1 MKFANRKRVF
11 IYLPIVVALGFLGW
25 KVFFGRSEP
34 PQHLTTPVTKE
45 DLKQEVLASG
55 VLKAI
60 KQVDVGAQVNGQLKK
75 LYVEA
80 GSTVKKGQLLAEIDP
95 EHAQNGLKGTQA
107 NLDYQLAQ
115 RDVTRAGLQQAKQ
128 ELTRQ
133 QAMMRDESTTQ
144 KSLEAALAEVK
155 KQQATLLGLEAQIR
169 RAQSERDKAKIDLG
183 FTRILA
189 PMDGEVLSIET
200 QEGQTIIAAQQA
212 PVILKLADLSTIR
225 VRAQVSE
232 ADIIRV
238 KPGMEAYFTLL
249 GDTEKRIKGQVRSI
263 EPKPEKIN
271 NAMFYNTLFD
281 VPNLDQHLRVDMTAQ
296 VGILERE
303 ARQVLAIPLSV
314 LGPVEKDGRYPV
326 QVRKADGQLDTRQ
339 VRIGLKTAT
348 RAEVLEGLRLGEQV
362 VTRVSHK
369 PGEDGSGSVGF

>member
-1 MKFANRKRVF
+1 MKLFRRKRVLV
-11 IYLPIVVALGFLGW
+11 YLLTVVLLGIGGW
-25 KVFFGRSEP
+25 KAFFDAPDP
-34 PQHLTTPVTKE
+34 PQHLTTPVARE

-55 VLKAI
+55 ILKAV
-60 KQVDVGAQVNGQLKK
+60 KQVDVGAQVSGQLKK

-95 EHAQNGLKGTQA
+95 EQAQNGLKGTQA
-107 NLDYQLAQ
+107 NLDHQLAQ
-115 RDVTRAGLQQAKQ
+115 RDATLASLQQAKQ

-155 KQQATLLGLEAQIR
+155 KQQATLLGQEAQIR
-169 RAQSERDKAKIDLG
+169 KAQSERDKAKIDLS

-189 PMDGEVLSIET
+189 PMDGEVISIET
-200 QEGQTIIAAQQA
+200 QEGQTIIAAQQV

-238 KPGMEAYFTLL
+238 KSGMDAYFTLL
-249 GDTEKRIKGQVRSI
+249 GDSEKRIKGQVRSI

-281 VPNLDQHLRVDMTAQ
+281 VPNPDRHLRVDMTAQ

-303 ARQVLAIPLSV
+303 VRQALVVPLSA
-314 LGPVEKDGRYPV
+314 LGPAAKDGRYPV
-326 QVRKADGQLDTRQ
+326 DVKKADGKLDPRQ

-348 RAEVLEGLRLGEQV
+348 RAEVLEGLKLGELV

-369 PGEDGSGSVGF
+369 PSEDSSVSIGF